1 MAFLSLLKGQS
12 TRVQALKVKI
22 KELNATEHPVHVYQ
36 SKQSEGRL
44 SRDLYTLARLW
55 LNSTWISNSLIVS
68 KHWLHAALD
77 SG

>member
-1 MAFLSLLKGQS
+1 MAFLSLLQGQS

-22 KELNATEHPVHVYQ
+22 KELDAHPVHVYQ